1 MEGAVKSTLAMVL
14 AVLFL
19 TAGCSLIIP
28 KESRYLKVAQG
39 RATSDDVQRQ
49 LGVPIERTSMPT
61 GEALWRYEVREEQP
75 SHRGTPTGFWC
86 DDYRLTFDA
95 SGVLQ
100 HWTHRSFSHGG
111 ELRPE
116 PCHAGYERL
125 AL

>member
-1 MEGAVKSTLAMVL
+1 MKSTLTIAL
-14 AVLFL
+14 AVLCM
-19 TAGCSLIIP
+19 TAGCSLLIP

-39 RATSDDVQRQ
+39 QATSDEVQRQ
-49 LGVPIERTSMPT
+49 LGTPIEKTSVPT
-61 GEALWRYEVREEQP
+61 GELLWRYEVLEEQP
-75 SHRGTPTGFWC
+75 THRGTPTGFWC

-95 SGVLQ
+95 SGVLR
-100 HWTHRSFSHGG
+100 HWTHRSFFHGG